1 LQRRPGVTSKVC
13 AFDAEKLRPPPP
25 KGAPAFG
32 VSEMTNDPNA
42 DLPTTICTVVAT
54 AALGPV
60 VGPHVGKV
68 GGHFLKWLMS

>member
-1 LQRRPGVTSKVC
+1 
-13 AFDAEKLRPPPP
+13 
-25 KGAPAFG
+25 
-32 VSEMTNDPNA
+32 MTNDPNA